1 VGPTNLA
8 EPRVAEIDAEEC
20 VWCSDV
26 VRLTAFRLVNE
37 EQVWRFACAAQI
49 FLIEMSPALRQE
61 WSDAS
66 AGCWD

>member
-1 VGPTNLA
+1 MA
-8 EPRVAEIDAEEC
+8 ESRVAEIDAEEC

-26 VRLTAFRLVNE
+26 GHLAVDRWMNE
-37 EQVWRFACAAQI
+37 EQGWRFACAWPMP
-49 FLIEMSPALRQE
+49 LIEVSLALQLE